1 MANECNIFEIG
12 TPRWV
17 HISALVHATI
27 IFLDRVLI
35 VLCQPKSGLVTVVY
49 YSGRQEQT
57 TTPWR
62 RAMELPHIV
71 LVTSVSLMGPTGT
84 PSVFLRSYSW
94 FSVAWYSPL
103 LAAKN
108 RFQRQLAFGSG
119 RGASNHLNLQ

>member
-71 LVTSVSLMGPTGT
+71 LVTSASLMGAYRHHISVSPI
-84 PSVFLRSYSW
+84 VFLV
-94 FSVAWYSPL
+94 FCSVV
-103 LAAKN
+103 
-108 RFQRQLAFGSG
+108 
-119 RGASNHLNLQ
+119 